1 MRAAAL
7 LFGLAVA
14 AAAGC
19 SSDDADPTPTGSTC
33 PPDSTLTYDNFGATF
48 MGDYCTRCHA
58 SDRHGEDRHGAPLYH
73 DFDTFDGIIVVADH
87 VDEYAAAGPDATNT
101 LMPPDGTAPSEEERL
116 QLGEWLACELDQI

>member
-1 MRAAAL
+1 MMRW
-7 LFGLAVA
+7 LFLILVAVVA
-14 AAAGC
+14 CGPSPESTGTVC
-19 SSDDADPTPTGSTC
+19 PDPDPM
-33 PPDSTLTYDNFGATF
+33 TLTYDNFGKSF
-48 MGDYCTRCHA
+48 MDKYCTWCHA
-58 SDRHGEDRHGAPLYH
+58 SDLPRSKRNGAPLYH